1 MKYVVAALAIT
12 GWVLSANGAYGSD
25 FKTFEETI
33 ETRKVETLCGVNK
46 REGKDLI
53 FHQHKCGSNIQELL
67 EDPSI
72 AKYFGQELLEDPSI
86 ISQQRCSNFVQPGK
100 VIMTS
105 PPIYNCQDLKDKL
118 DSEKSRL
125 KDLIREILLE
135 LREEGIKF

>member
-1 MKYVVAALAIT
+1 MKYVVAALSIT

-25 FKTFEETI
+25 FKTFDETI

-46 REGKDLI
+46 WEGNDLI
-53 FHQHKCGSNIQELL
+53 FRQHKCGSNI
-67 EDPSI
+67 
-72 AKYFGQELLEDPSI
+72 QELLEDPSI

>member
-12 GWVLSANGAYGSD
+12 GWILSANGAYGSD
-25 FKTFEETI
+25 FKTFDETI

-46 REGKDLI
+46 WEGKDLI

-72 AKYFGQELLEDPSI
+72 
-86 ISQQRCSNFVQPGK
+86 ISQQRCSNFVQPGR

-105 PPIYNCQDLKDKL
+105 PPIYNCQDLKDNL
-118 DSEKSRL
+118 NNEKSRL